1 MPRESDGLV
10 KIRHK
15 TNAKNSNVPATVNA
29 LLAKIGN
36 GIADPISVKPM
47 FSLLSPVI

>member
-1 MPRESDGLV
+1 MTKPGN
-10 KIRHK
+10 K

-47 FSLLSPVI
+47 VSLLSPVI